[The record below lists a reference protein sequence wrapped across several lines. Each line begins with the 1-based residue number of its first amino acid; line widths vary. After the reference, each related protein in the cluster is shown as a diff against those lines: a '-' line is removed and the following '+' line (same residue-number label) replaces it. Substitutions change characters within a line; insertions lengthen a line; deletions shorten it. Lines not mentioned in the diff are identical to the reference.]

1 MTMKRSAVLF
11 DLDGVTVDTEP
22 LYTLAEIRLFG
33 EFGVEIPEDDWSLF
47 RGCSEQDFFDLSMK
61 RYNINVEKN
70 IFMEKGRKYVREE
83 FRKNI
88 AFMPG
93 FHNLIDRVKKE
104 YKIGLV
110 TASPKRH
117 TDWLNKLIGL
127 DNIFKYIIS
136 GDETPRNKPHPDPYL
151 AMMNQLNVLPQNSVI
166 IEDSIHGIR
175 SGLASGAHV
184 IAKTGSIPER
194 ELSIADRIITHLDEV
209 TNDMI
214 EQLLQGNI

>member
-1 MTMKRSAVLF
+1 MTMKKSAVLF
-11 DLDGVTVDTEP
+11 DLDGVAVDTEP

-104 YKIGLV
+104 YKIGV
-110 TASPKRH
+110 FT
-117 TDWLNKLIGL
+117 
-127 DNIFKYIIS
+127 
-136 GDETPRNKPHPDPYL
+136 
-151 AMMNQLNVLPQNSVI
+151 
-166 IEDSIHGIR
+166 
-175 SGLASGAHV
+175 
-184 IAKTGSIPER
+184 
-194 ELSIADRIITHLDEV
+194 LSKILDEEV
-209 TNDMI
+209 ARLHLKKLGVSLTKLSKD
-214 EQLLQGNI
+214 QAKYLNIPINGPFKPDHYRY